1 MRDEQIFTSH
11 LDTDFYKFPM
21 AQAQFKDFRNT
32 KVKWKLKN
40 RTKGVNLANIIPESE
55 LREHLDEARKVQFT
69 GTELRYL
76 RGIEVYSNPMFSE
89 DFLLFLKNF
98 QLPEYYLER
107 FGDQWILEFEGPWC
121 ETTFWEIPDLF
132 ITSELY
138 AKSIAKHYSRFE
150 KERMF
155 AEGIKR
161 FAEKKDILRWHPGI
175 TVSDFA
181 TRRRAF
187 KSWHEKI
194 VEFCKEELP
203 KQFLGTS
210 NVHLAMKHDL
220 VPIGTSAHEMFMAMV
235 GIWYNFYKPIHE
247 TEEYT
252 NSEEVIR
259 SSHNATLENW
269 WKHYGWG
276 LSIAL
281 TDTFGSKFAFETM
294 PKSIATDWKGLR
306 QDSGNPFE
314 FGKQAI
320 KWYKSHGVD
329 PKEKLIIFSDGL
341 DVVKIVDL
349 YRAFEE
355 KIKVSFGWG
364 TNLGNDIGIKPLSL
378 VIKLVEACGHRT
390 VKLSDNIAKA
400 IGKPEDI
407 ERFKKIFAYSGNFNE
422 ECVY

>member
-1 MRDEQIFTSH
+1 MRDEPIFISQ

-21 AQAQFKDFRNT
+21 AQIQFKDFRN
-32 KVKWKLKN
+32 VRVRWKLKN
-40 RTKGVNLANIIPESE
+40 RTKGVSLANIIPELE
-55 LREHLDEARKVQFT
+55 LREHLDKARKVQFT
-69 GTELRYL
+69 GSEIRYL
-76 RGIEVYSNPMFSE
+76 RGVEVYSNPMFSE
-89 DFLLFLKNF
+89 GFLGFLKSF
-98 QLPEYYLER
+98 RLPDYWLEYRDNEL
-107 FGDQWILEFEGPWC
+107 ILEFEGPWC
-121 ETTFWEIPDLF
+121 ETTFWEIPALT
-132 ITSELY
+132 IVSELY
-138 AKSIAKHYSRFE
+138 ARNITKHYSRFE

-161 FAEKKDILRWHPGI
+161 FAAKKDILRLHPGI
-175 TVSDFA
+175 TFSDFG

-194 VEFCKEELP
+194 VVFCKEELS

-220 VPIGTSAHEMFMAMV
+220 VPIGTSAHEMFMAMA
-235 GIWYNFYKPIHE
+235 GIAVFKNKMGLGSKE
-247 TEEYT
+247 Q
-252 NSEEVIR
+252 NQAIR
-259 SSHNATLENW
+259 NSHNEMLENW
-269 WKHYGWG
+269 WEHYGWG

-281 TDTFGSKFAFETM
+281 VDTYGSPFAFATM

-314 FGKQAI
+314 FGKRAI
-320 KWYKSHGVD
+320 EWYKSHGVD
-329 PKEKLIIFSDGL
+329 PKEKIIVFSDGL
-341 DVVKIVDL
+341 DVVKIVDI
-349 YRAFEE
+349 YRAFEG
-355 KIKVSFGWG
+355 KIKISFGWG

-378 VIKLVEACGHRT
+378 VIKLVESYGQGT

-407 ERFKKIFAYSGNFNE
+407 EQFKKIFRYEEKYKE

>member
-1 MRDEQIFTSH
+1 MRRDEPIFTSQ

-21 AQAQFKDFRNT
+21 AQVQFKDFRNVP
-32 KVKWKLKN
+32 VKWKLKN
-40 RTKGVNLANIIPESE
+40 RTKGVNLASIIPESE
-55 LREHLDEARKVQFT
+55 LREHLDEARKVTFSN
-69 GTELRYL
+69 TELRYL
-76 RGIEVYSNPMFSE
+76 RGIEVYSKGMFCE
-89 DFLLFLKNF
+89 DFLEFLKNF
-98 QLPEYYLER
+98 RLPEYNLEYR
-107 FGDQWILEFEGPWC
+107 ENELILEFAGPGC
-121 ETTFWEIPDLF
+121 ETTFWEIPALF

-138 AKSIAKHYSRFE
+138 ARNVTKHYSEFE

-175 TVSDFA
+175 TFSDFA

-194 VEFCKEELP
+194 IVFCKEELP
-203 KQFLGTS
+203 KQFIGTS
-210 NVHLAMKHDL
+210 NVHFAMKHDL
-220 VPIGTSAHEMFMAMV
+220 VPIGTSAHEMFMAMA
-235 GIWYNFYKPIHE
+235 GIMHE
-247 TEEYT
+247 SDET
-252 NSEEVIR
+252 IR
-259 SSHNATLENW
+259 NSHNATLENW

-281 TDTFGSKFAFETM
+281 IDTYSSPFAFATM

-314 FGKQAI
+314 FGKRAI
-320 KWYKSHGVD
+320 KWYESHGVD
-329 PKEKLIIFSDGL
+329 PKEKLLIFSDGL
-341 DVVKIVDL
+341 DIVKIVDL

-378 VIKLVEACGHRT
+378 VIKLVEASGHGT

-400 IGKPEDI
+400 IGTLEDI
-407 ERFKKIFAYSGNFNE
+407 ERFKKIFTYTGNFNE

>member
-55 LREHLDEARKVQFT
+55 LREQLDGTRKVRFEDS
-69 GTELRYL
+69 ELRYL
-76 RGIEVYSNPMFSE
+76 RGIEVYSEHMFSKE
-89 DFLLFLKNF
+89 FMEFLKNYR
-98 QLPEYYLER
+98 LPEYNLEYR
-107 FGDQWILEFEGPWC
+107 DDELSLEFEGPWC
-121 ETTFWEIPDLF
+121 ETTFWEIPALT
-132 ITSELY
+132 IISELY
-138 AKSIAKHYSRFE
+138 AKNITKHYSRFE
-150 KERMF
+150 RERMF

-175 TVSDFA
+175 TFSDFA

-194 VEFCKEELP
+194 VEFCKEEMP

-210 NVHLAMKHDL
+210 NVYFAHKHNLA
-220 VPIGTSAHEMFMAMV
+220 PIGTSAHEMFMAMA
-235 GIWYNFYKPIHE
+235 GIMHE
-247 TEEYT
+247 SDKT
-252 NSEEVIR
+252 IR
-259 SSHNATLENW
+259 NSHNSTLENW

-281 TDTFGSKFAFETM
+281 IDTFSSSFAFQTI

-314 FGKQAI
+314 FGKRAI
-320 KWYKSHGVD
+320 KWYESHGVD

-349 YRAFEE
+349 YRYFED

-364 TNLGNDIGIKPLSL
+364 TNLGNDIGIKPLSI
-378 VIKLVEACGHRT
+378 VIKLVEACGRGT

-400 IGKPEDI
+400 IGKPEDV